1 MTPFLVS
8 AIVSFTLFLFV
19 VGMRPNTMK
28 AHGKEGMFRQ
38 LPLMVDAFLER
49 RLHIP
54 ERRPMADFGVRSGG
68 RVFDFDFPDVAEHLF
83 RGNGLALDARFLSFA
98 YSFELGSL
106 VFGCFF
112 GIFFGY

>member
-1 MTPFLVS
+1 
-8 AIVSFTLFLFV
+8 
-19 VGMRPNTMK
+19 
-28 AHGKEGMFRQ
+28 
-38 LPLMVDAFLER
+38 
-49 RLHIP
+49 
-54 ERRPMADFGVRSGG
+54 MADFGVRSGG